1 MNLYGPG
8 DNFDPES
15 SHVIPALIRSFVE
28 ARTAGARQVVVWG
41 DGTATREFL
50 YVNDAAEAIVRATER
65 YEGSDPV
72 NIGAGFEISIFDLAH
87 KIAALTGFDGEIVW
101 DATKPNGQPR
111 RCLDVSRAERLFGFR
126 ADHFV
131 RRRPEEHSFVVPADT
146 AHARDRSLMPAA
158 TRPARV
164 VFFNR
169 SYYPDFGAT
178 GQLLTELCEDLVGRF
193 GFEVTVVAGMPL
205 AAEEPIA
212 PLHWYAPV
220 RREERNGVRILRAWG
235 TSLPNRKITG
245 RVSNYLSYFSSAAV
259 ASLRIGR
266 PDVVVS
272 LTDPPIVAL
281 TAIACA
287 RATGARF
294 VFLCQDVFPEVAR
307 LLENFQNSRV
317 EALLSRIG
325 RFTVRSA
332 DRIVALGDTMKRR
345 LVETKNAD
353 PRRIAVIHNWADAD
367 AIRPA
372 RKDNAFARAN
382 GLVGKFVVMH
392 SGNVGLSQDVDGLL
406 DVAERVRDLPDVV
419 IAIVGEGSRKQFLQE
434 EAARRRLPGIRF
446 FPYTPKAGLID
457 SFAVGRRLHRLAQAR
472 TGGFHRAEQVV
483 RHPRGGSSVHCR
495 GRARLRGRADRGR
508 TRLRHRRRAGR
519 PRRHGVRRQTA
530 LRGLGVARQAGAER
544 ARSRSDLQ
552 PAARRRGVPRR
563 PRGVCA

>member
-1 MNLYGPG
+1 
-8 DNFDPES
+8 
-15 SHVIPALIRSFVE
+15 
-28 ARTAGARQVVVWG
+28 
-41 DGTATREFL
+41 
-50 YVNDAAEAIVRATER
+50 
-65 YEGSDPV
+65 
-72 NIGAGFEISIFDLAH
+72 
-87 KIAALTGFDGEIVW
+87 
-101 DATKPNGQPR
+101 
-111 RCLDVSRAERLFGFR
+111 
-126 ADHFV
+126 
-131 RRRPEEHSFVVPADT
+131 
-146 AHARDRSLMPAA
+146 
-158 TRPARV
+158 V

-193 GFEVTVVAGMPL
+193 GFDVTVVAGMPL
-205 AAEEPIA
+205 AAEEPVA

-235 TSLPNRKITG
+235 TSLPNRTISG

-307 LLENFQNSRV
+307 LLEDFQNTRV

-353 PRRIAVIHNWADAD
+353 PRRIQVIHNWADAD
-367 AIRPA
+367 AIRPGP
-372 RKDNAFARAN
+372 KDNAFARAN

-434 EAARRRLPGIRF
+434 EAARRHLTSVRF

-457 SFAVGRRLHRLAQAR
+457 SFASADVFVVSLKRGLAGFIVPSKLYGILAAGRPFVAAVEPDCEAAQIAAEHECGIVVEPGDRDAMASAIRKLYKDAASRDRLAGNAR
-472 TGGFHRAEQVV
+472 AAGLTY
-483 RHPRGGSSVHCR
+483 S
-495 GRARLRGRADRGR
+495 
-508 TRLRHRRRAGR
+508 RRRAVEAYR
-519 PRRHGVRRQTA
+519 
-530 LRGLGVARQAGAER
+530 
-544 ARSRSDLQ
+544 DLLE
-552 PAARRRGVPRR
+552 
-563 PRGVCA
+563 GVCA